1 MNTVKHLL
9 LTAVAVAWAGTAA
22 WAQTPAK
29 VKYRF
34 IEAADLGVLGHISQ
48 TQNPY
53 HRVDTTVYKGWTAWQ
68 NNQVRCSSG
77 LSVAFRTNSTVL
89 TVKTRYGFLYTGTT
103 TNVVAHKGYDLYIKK
118 DGKWLYAE
126 SAVEDAGK
134 PGSNVVIIKNMSN
147 EMKEC
152 LLYLPLYSEEYS
164 IQLGVEEGA
173 VIEPIPAP
181 FRHRIGIYGS
191 SYTHGVSC
199 GRAGMTYP
207 AQFTRATGIQ
217 LLSLGMSGQCKMQPY
232 AIPVLEN
239 AEVDGFIFDTFSN
252 PSKKEICER
261 LFPFIERLQAAHP
274 GKPLI
279 FQRTIYRE
287 QRNFDQKAEY
297 DEASRIALTDSLM
310 AIACKK
316 YKDVYYIYPNAT
328 PKDHEAQIDAT
339 HPGNYGYQ
347 LWAES
352 IEKPVLK
359 ILRKYGIR

>member
-22 WAQTPAK
+22 WGQTPAK

-89 TVKTRYGFLYTGTT
+89 TVKTQYGFLYTGTT

-118 DGKWLYAE
+118 DGRWLYAE

-232 AIPVLEN
+232 A
-239 AEVDGFIFDTFSN
+239 
-252 PSKKEICER
+252 
-261 LFPFIERLQAAHP
+261 
-274 GKPLI
+274 
-279 FQRTIYRE
+279 
-287 QRNFDQKAEY
+287 
-297 DEASRIALTDSLM
+297 
-310 AIACKK
+310 
-316 YKDVYYIYPNAT
+316 
-328 PKDHEAQIDAT
+328 
-339 HPGNYGYQ
+339 
-347 LWAES
+347 
-352 IEKPVLK
+352 
-359 ILRKYGIR
+359 

>member
-22 WAQTPAK
+22 WGQTPAK

-89 TVKTRYGFLYTGTT
+89 TVKTQYGFLYTGTT

-279 FQRTIYRE
+279 FQRTIWRE
-287 QRNFDQKAEY
+287 GRNFCESVDRS
-297 DEASRIALTDSLM
+297 EADKMHTADSLM
-310 AIACKK
+310 AIACAR
-316 YKDVYYIYPNAT
+316 YKDVYYIRPNACT
-328 PKDHEAQIDAT
+328 DKHDASIDGT
-339 HPGNYGYQ
+339 HPSNHGYR

-352 IEKPVLK
+352 IEKPVRR